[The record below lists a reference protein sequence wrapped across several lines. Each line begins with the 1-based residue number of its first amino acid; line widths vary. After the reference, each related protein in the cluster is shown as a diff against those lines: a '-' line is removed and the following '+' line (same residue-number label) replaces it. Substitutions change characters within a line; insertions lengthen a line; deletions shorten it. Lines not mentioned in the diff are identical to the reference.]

1 MLLQSCGGT
10 SFTGSG
16 ANKIS
21 APSVK
26 KAEENEKVTSKEGDA
41 VSSSEPGTQK
51 SNVISSESS
60 VASIKGIEQTIEETI
75 EQGSPQKVVDEE
87 PGQVLADSYFQL
99 QLSAPESGS
108 EDSNVSSTFL
118 ALGSIENPSLTNIL
132 SFLILILS

>member
-60 VASIKGIEQTIEETI
+60 VASIKGIEQTIE
-75 EQGSPQKVVDEE
+75 QDSPQKVVDEE
-87 PGQVLADSYFQL
+87 PAQVLADSYFQL